1 MRISNFQFVQILWD
15 LQLTNMGFLQ
25 LCQQRL
31 VPKYNLKVQVKEL
44 LIKVLHHIIFHFK
57 VYLIKTK
64 TGILD
69 VIIVIDV
76 KNFFLIQLKCVAHKW
91 VGDKEMLQSK
101 NDFEKT
107 WVRMDRRFL
116 SHAKKI
122 VLLEMEKIDSLMSF
136 SSFQC

>member
-69 VIIVIDV
+69 VITVIDV
-76 KNFFLIQLKCVAHKW
+76 KNFFLFSWNALPINELVTRKCCNPRMILKRLGSGWIEDFSVTLKKLSCLKW
-91 VGDKEMLQSK
+91 RK
-101 NDFEKT
+101 
-107 WVRMDRRFL
+107 
-116 SHAKKI
+116 
-122 VLLEMEKIDSLMSF
+122 
-136 SSFQC
+136 